1 MSPIA
6 AMSRSTRSAVLL
18 LVAAFLLGG
27 VAGGAIATFA
37 FPPASH
43 GGGRGHDPERYQ
55 RMLNHELDL
64 TPSQQDS
71 VRAILALHRGAMDSV
86 WQEVAPRVETLRTLI
101 RSEIA
106 RQLTPEQQEKFD
118 RMNQRTDAER
128 RSGAR

>member
-37 FPPASH
+37 FPPVSH
-43 GGGRGHDPERYQ
+43 GGGHGHDPERYQ
-55 RMLNHELDL
+55 RMLNRELDL
-64 TPSQQDS
+64 TPGQQDS
-71 VRAILALHRGAMDSV
+71 VRAILALHRPAMDSV
-86 WQEVAPRVETLRTLI
+86 WQEMAPRVETLRGII

-106 RQLTPEQQEKFD
+106 RQLTPAQQEKFD
-118 RMNQRTDAER
+118 KMNQRIDAER
-128 RSGAR
+128 RPGTR

>member
-27 VAGGAIATFA
+27 VVGGGTVA
-37 FPPASH
+37 FGLQP
-43 GGGRGHDPERYQ
+43 GGRGGAHGRDPERYQ
-55 RMLNHELDL
+55 RLLNHELDL
-64 TPSQQDS
+64 TATQQDS
-71 VRAILALHRGAMDSV
+71 VKIILARHRQAMDSV
-86 WQEVAPRVETLRTLI
+86 WQDVAPRVETLRSAI

-118 RMNQRTDAER
+118 RMNQRMDAER
-128 RSGAR
+128 RPGAR

>member
-27 VAGGAIATFA
+27 VAGGVIATFA

-43 GGGRGHDPERYQ
+43 GGRGHDPERYQ

-71 VRAILALHRGAMDSV
+71 VRAIIALHRPAMDSV
-86 WQEVAPRVETLRTLI
+86 WQEMAPLVETLRGII

-106 RQLTPEQQEKFD
+106 RQLTPAQQEKFD
-118 RMNQRTDAER
+118 KMNQRIDAER
-128 RSGAR
+128 RPGTR